1 MTLRRG
7 LGRLW
12 LSLGLGPEARRLA
25 EQEHRAVLAGRAR
38 RALTADAM
46 LNDGALPLAL
56 LALTARG
63 PTYGYGLI
71 QSLDRLGFTVTR
83 EREVYPAL
91 GRMEVAGL
99 LEGYLVPSAQGPA
112 RKYYRLLP
120 EGERAL
126 AGARGEWRDLSVRIA
141 SLLNERP

>member
-1 MTLRRG
+1 M
-7 LGRLW
+7 
-12 LSLGLGPEARRLA
+12 
-25 EQEHRAVLAGRAR
+25 LAGRAR

-63 PTYGYGLI
+63 PTYGYGSI
-71 QSLDRLGFTVTR
+71 RSLDRLGFSVTR

-126 AGARGEWRDLSVRIA
+126 AGARGEWRDLSVRLA